1 MATETKKNPNGI
13 LRLTL
18 ILLAFSAVTAL
29 VLGLV
34 NMITKDKIA
43 AINEE
48 KTNVAMQAALPADT
62 YSEVAYSGGD
72 ALVLAVYTADDKGY
86 VVEVGPSGFGGTIDM
101 VVGVDPSGA
110 VTGVS
115 IVSMSETSGLG
126 SNASKEEFRS
136 QYTGKSGPFAVTKDG
151 GEINALTGATV
162 TSRAVT
168 KGVNAAL
175 DAVKSLG

>member
-1 MATETKKNPNGI
+1 MAEKKKNPDAI

-18 ILLAFSAVTAL
+18 ILLAFSAITAL
-29 VLGLV
+29 ILGLV

-43 AINEE
+43 LIKEE
-48 KTNVAMQAALPADT
+48 KTGTAMQAVLPADSYT
-62 YSEVAYSGGD
+62 KVDYSGGD
-72 ALVLAVYTADDKGY
+72 ALVLAVYTAGDKGY

-126 SNASKEEFRS
+126 TNASKEEFRS
-136 QYTGKSGPFAVTKDG
+136 QYTGKTGPFAVNKDG

-168 KGVNAAL
+168 NGINAAL

>member
-1 MATETKKNPNGI
+1 MSEKKKNPDSI
-13 LRLTL
+13 PRLTL
-18 ILLAFSAVTAL
+18 ILLAFAAVTAL

-43 AINEE
+43 LIKEE
-48 KTNVAMQAALPADT
+48 KTSTAMQAVLPADS
-62 YSEVAYSGGD
+62 YSKVDYSGGD
-72 ALVLAVYTADDKGY
+72 TLVLTVYSAGDKGY

-101 VVGVDPSGA
+101 VVGVDTDGA

-115 IVSMSETSGLG
+115 IISMSETSGLG
-126 SNASKEEFRS
+126 SNATKEAFRS
-136 QYTGKSGPFAVTKDG
+136 QYVGGTGPFAVNKDG
-151 GEINALTGATV
+151 GKINALTGATV

-175 DAVKSLG
+175 DAVKTLG